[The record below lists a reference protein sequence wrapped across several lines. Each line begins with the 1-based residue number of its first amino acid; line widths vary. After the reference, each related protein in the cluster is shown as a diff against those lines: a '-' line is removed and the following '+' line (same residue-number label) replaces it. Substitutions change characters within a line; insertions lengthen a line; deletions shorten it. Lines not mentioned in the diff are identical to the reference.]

1 MQIPDIDWTAVTDP
15 ALDGL
20 VVLRADLASGV
31 GTSFPLTTPSPSR
44 LARAVAPYMAGV
56 VGPLDPPYVVAA
68 GLPYAIDDGSPA
80 TEPMR
85 WAVRFDDV
93 LMAMAAAA
101 ACTDELA
108 RAAIVATLPDGDS
121 HAVVAAIPPVPE
133 LGRDVAAL
141 PHCATVDAAVA
152 DLRAHLAAHADAP
165 IRLVER
171 RSADAYWRRAGVTE
185 AEIAEIHAAQYAGMF
200 DGNVYDSPAAETL
213 AADVAR
219 VAPRHCSAATVDR
232 LRRWAAGA
240 IDA

>member
-85 WAVRFDDV
+85 WAVRFDD
-93 LMAMAAAA
+93 AATAFLA
-101 ACTDELA
+101 QHACTTELA

-152 DLRAHLAAHADAP
+152 AGATAGG
-165 IRLVER
+165 ER
-171 RSADAYWRRAGVTE
+171 RSRSARRFVGQV
-185 AEIAEIHAAQYAGMF
+185 
-200 DGNVYDSPAAETL
+200 
-213 AADVAR
+213 
-219 VAPRHCSAATVDR
+219 VAP
-232 LRRWAAGA
+232 
-240 IDA
+240 

>member
-1 MQIPDIDWTAVTDP
+1 M
-15 ALDGL
+15 
-20 VVLRADLASGV
+20 LRADLASGV

-85 WAVRFDDV
+85 GAVRFD
-93 LMAMAAAA
+93 AMLRRRWPGLHA

-108 RAAIVATLPDGDS
+108 RARIVTTLPDGDKY
-121 HAVVAAIPPVPE
+121 AVVAAIPPVPE

-165 IRLVER
+165 IQIGER
-171 RSADAYWRRAGVTE
+171 PSAEVYWHRSGFAPSERAELDAAFG
-185 AEIAEIHAAQYAGMF
+185 AGMF
-200 DGNVYDSPAAETL
+200 SALPADTPGASVL
-213 AADVAR
+213 AADVGQ
-219 VAPRHCSAATVDR
+219 VAPRFFSAAVAEK

-240 IDA
+240 LDA